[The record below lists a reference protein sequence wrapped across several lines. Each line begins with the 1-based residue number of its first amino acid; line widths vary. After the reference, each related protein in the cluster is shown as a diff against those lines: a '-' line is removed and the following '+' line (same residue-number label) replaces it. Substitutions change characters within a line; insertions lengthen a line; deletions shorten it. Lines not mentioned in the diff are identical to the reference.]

1 MTRTDFPAMD
11 TMASVLVA
19 RADVERLGGER
30 VERAVAAVRR
40 DLSELERRFSQ
51 SVVDSEINRWLSG
64 GSVSP
69 DAIADFD
76 HVLRA
81 CDRLSDESAGAFGIE
96 SAAVGRVDTAGYI
109 KGFGMRRAAQTL
121 RAFDMTNFVIGVGYD
136 LFCSGRPDDSRQWR
150 VAVADPHREDS
161 AIALVDA
168 TDLAVATA
176 VMSERGAQ
184 FWSRRPAPAPQ
195 LRSFTVIGP
204 DIAEADAY
212 ATIGFAM
219 GEAGMEWVAERA
231 DYRSVVVRSDGEML
245 SDAALV
251 SAA

>member
-1 MTRTDFPAMD
+1 MTRKDFLAMG
-11 TMASVLVA
+11 TAASVLVA
-19 RADVERLGGER
+19 RADVERLGDER
-30 VERAVAAVRR
+30 IERAVAAVRR
-40 DLSELERRFSQ
+40 DLAELERRFSQ
-51 SVVDSEINRWLSG
+51 SVVDSEINHWLSG

-81 CDRLSDESAGAFGIE
+81 CGRLSDESAGAFGIE
-96 SAAVGRVDTAGYI
+96 SADAGRVDTAGYI

-121 RAFDMTNFVIGVGYD
+121 RAFELANFVIGVGVD
-136 LFCSGRPDDSRQWR
+136 LYCSGRPDGDRQWR
-150 VAVADPHREDS
+150 VAVADPHQANG
-161 AIALVDA
+161 AIALLDA

-176 VMSERGAQ
+176 VMAERGER
-184 FWSRRPAPAPQ
+184 FWRARSSSLPP

-231 DYRSVVVRSDGEML
+231 DYRSVVVRSNGEL
-245 SDAALV
+245 VSDAALV